1 MFGLGELKNVEV
13 HTAGTVCVHG
23 RKNCRVTDDRERG
36 LPGGTG
42 RRSGIDCAVGD
53 VESCAFRA
61 LTVAAVAPIPVQ
73 SFDDVDVRD
82 KAEVPL
88 RGVDG

>member
-36 LPGGTG
+36 LPGGTM
-42 RRSGIDCAVGD
+42 
-53 VESCAFRA
+53 
-61 LTVAAVAPIPVQ
+61 
-73 SFDDVDVRD
+73 
-82 KAEVPL
+82 
-88 RGVDG
+88 RGPAKITLSSDSKNHDRLSSLYS